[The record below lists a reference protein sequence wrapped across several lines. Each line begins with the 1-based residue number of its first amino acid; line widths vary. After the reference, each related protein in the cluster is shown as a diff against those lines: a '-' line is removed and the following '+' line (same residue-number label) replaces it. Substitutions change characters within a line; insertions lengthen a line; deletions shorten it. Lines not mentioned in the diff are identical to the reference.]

1 MPDKLMHFHLKDV
14 CPDEDNPLRITTRLY
29 ADVVDMTDNL
39 IVDACVKEARRAGVN
54 DVYLLDRQFVL
65 DALREKIQGTQREK
79 FLLDK
84 IKQLGEWLDA
94 INPECLVE
102 VDGGVDAETC
112 AVCKENGADV
122 LVAGSAY
129 FKATDRAEFVK
140 IIQA

>member
-84 IKQLGEWLDA
+84 IKQLEAERDAAVENIRGDCVYCLHLCEDMVAPSCFDCANKGYYRWEWR
-94 INPECLVE
+94 
-102 VDGGVDAETC
+102 GVQ
-112 AVCKENGADV
+112 KE
-122 LVAGSAY
+122 
-129 FKATDRAEFVK
+129 E
-140 IIQA
+140 